1 MCEKKVKNKIFIG
14 IGANLVP
21 RGYSSVQDGLNAAM
35 NMLSGYGIE
44 LIQCSSWYET
54 SPVPKSN
61 QPLFRNAVFSAS
73 CDLNPL
79 ELLYCLND
87 LEAKIGRIRT
97 SRNSAR
103 VLDLDILD
111 FNAQSV
117 DLERLTIP
125 HPRMHLRAFVLIPL
139 QEIRAD
145 YIHPVTKKT
154 IISLINDLPD
164 EQEISRLP
172 D

>member
-1 MCEKKVKNKIFIG
+1 MNKILVG
-14 IGANLVP
+14 IGGNLIP
-21 RGYSSVQDGLNAAM
+21 EGYSSLQDGLDTAIE
-35 NMLSGYGIE
+35 MLEKYGIRDV
-44 LIQCSSWYET
+44 QCSSWYET
-54 SPVPKSN
+54 SPVPKSD
-61 QPLFRNAVFSAS
+61 QPLFRNAVFSAVTDAS
-73 CDLNPL
+73 PQQLL
-79 ELLYCLND
+79 ERLND
-87 LEAKIGRIRT
+87 IEARIGRVRT
-97 SRNSAR
+97 IQNAAR

>member
-1 MCEKKVKNKIFIG
+1 MNKILVG
-14 IGANLVP
+14 IGGNLIP
-21 RGYSSVQDGLNAAM
+21 EGYSSLQDGLDTAIE
-35 NMLSGYGIE
+35 MLEKYGIRDV
-44 LIQCSSWYET
+44 QCSSWYET
-54 SPVPKSN
+54 SPVPKSD
-61 QPLFRNAVFSAS
+61 QPLFRNAVFSAVTDAS
-73 CDLNPL
+73 PQQLL
-79 ELLYCLND
+79 ERLND
-87 LEAKIGRIRT
+87 IEARIGRVRT
-97 SRNSAR
+97 IQNAAR

-172 D
+172 G